1 MKKEIQDATV
11 NLSVKSIATIATVL
25 FLMIGEYI
33 VLHRDI
39 DEAMREPLPEVTKL
53 DLEYNVDKLWSAVKI
68 NADQIEDLE
77 REIDIIN
84 GKPTE

>member
-84 GKPTE
+84 GRPTE

>member
-1 MKKEIQDATV
+1 MKTEIQDTTV

>member
-1 MKKEIQDATV
+1 MKTEIQDTTV

-68 NADQIEDLE
+68 NAEHIEDLE
-77 REIDIIN
+77 KEIDIIN